1 VEAKATARFVRI
13 APYKVRRV
21 LALIRGRDLAEALA
35 ALDFTASSTA
45 PVIRKVVD
53 SAAANAEANHGMNRQ
68 RLWVR
73 RAYANEGPR
82 LRRYRAGSIGRGGV
96 IKRRM
101 SHITV
106 VVDERPEAAAP
117 RGRRRRAAPAKGKSQ
132 QDG

>member
-13 APYKVRRV
+13 KPYKVRRV

-35 ALDFTASSTA
+35 ALDFTASSAA
-45 PVIRKVVD
+45 PQIRKVVD
-53 SAAANAEANHGMNRQ
+53 SAAANAEANHGMNRE

-73 RAYANEGPR
+73 RAYADEGPS

-117 RGRRRRAAPAKGKSQ
+117 RGPRRRAAPAKGKSQ
-132 QDG
+132 

>member
-1 VEAKATARFVRI
+1 VEAKATAKFVRI

-21 LALIRGRDLAEALA
+21 LALIRGHDLAAALA
-35 ALDFTASSTA
+35 ALDFTASPAA

-53 SAAANAEANHGMNRQ
+53 SAAANAEANHGMNRE

-73 RAYANEGPR
+73 RAYADEGPS

-96 IKRRM
+96 IRRRM

-106 VVDERPEAAAP
+106 VLDERPEATAAP
-117 RGRRRRAAPAKGKSQ
+117 RGRRRRAAPGEGKSK
-132 QDG
+132 